1 MYEMQNADTTVS
13 YGHKEDR
20 GPLKGNLKLKISKL
34 LKLKHRGETTKTVK
48 TWNKQHKARR
58 EFFCKNSRNEDVN
71 FYM

>member
-48 TWNKQHKARR
+48 T
-58 EFFCKNSRNEDVN
+58 
-71 FYM
+71 